1 MLSSIRIFFF
11 AFFMM
16 ALPLSAH
23 AKDLALVEH
32 AKGSENAPIRVDEYM
47 SITCL
52 HCAHFTRDTLP
63 ILEKKYI
70 NTGKVRFVVHDF
82 PLNGLS
88 LKAASVAQCLPS
100 DQYFP
105 FITTL
110 FTTLLSSNFD
120 GSNFENTIY
129 QYAALGGLPLEKAK
143 ECGKNSAIQDAIIKD
158 RSAAE
163 KKYDIEATPL
173 FVINNGEKVITGA
186 QSVQNFS
193 DIFDQL
199 LAKKNNGTSSR

>member
-1 MLSSIRIFFF
+1 MLSSIRIFLF
-11 AFFMM
+11 AFSMLAF
-16 ALPLSAH
+16 PLSAH
-23 AKDLALVEH
+23 AKDFKLVEH
-32 AKGSENAPIRVDEYM
+32 AIGDEKAPIRVDEYM

-63 ILEKKYI
+63 LLEKKYVE
-70 NTGKVRFVVHDF
+70 TGKVRFVVHDF

-88 LKAASVAQCLPS
+88 LKAAAVAQCLPS
-100 DQYFP
+100 EQYFP
-105 FITTL
+105 FISTL

-143 ECGKNSAIQDAIIKD
+143 ECGKNSDIQDAIIKD

-163 KKYDIEATPL
+163 KKYEIEATPL
-173 FVINNGEKVITGA
+173 FVVNNGEKIITGA

-193 DIFDQL
+193 DVFDGI
-199 LAKKNNGTSSR
+199 LAKKQ